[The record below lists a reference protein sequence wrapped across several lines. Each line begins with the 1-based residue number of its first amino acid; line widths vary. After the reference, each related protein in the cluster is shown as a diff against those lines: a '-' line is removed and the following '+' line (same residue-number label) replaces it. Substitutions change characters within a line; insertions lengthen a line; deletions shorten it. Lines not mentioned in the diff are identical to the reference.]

1 MISYRKHKVLVAPL
15 DWGLGHATRCIP
27 LIHALLNNEHEVLLG
42 AEGAQAALL
51 QQEFPQLKIIPLKG
65 YRVQYSRSKVFFAL
79 KLMTQLPEIYKAI
92 RQENQWLKKIIEE
105 EEITCVVSDNRYGLY
120 HTDIPCFLIT
130 HQLTI
135 KAPFPWAEQLLRS
148 INYRFIN
155 RFKSCWVPDMA
166 VAPGIAGVLSHPPL
180 MPAVPVHY
188 INLLSRFTKEPVSE
202 KYDLCVLLSGPEP
215 QRSLLEEKILGQLSG
230 INARVLLVRGRP
242 ADSLLPPVPDQV
254 TVVNHLPGKA
264 LGTAIQESSLVISR
278 SGYTTVMELL
288 SLQKKMILIPT
299 PGQTEQEYL
308 AGCLLQAG
316 WAMMI
321 QQSSFELKTA
331 LAQAQ
336 EFTFK
341 WGKVQVFD
349 GKTMTGLM
357 KNQL

>member
-27 LIHALLNNEHEVLLG
+27 LIQALLNNEHEVLLG

-51 QQEFPQLKIIPLKG
+51 QQEFPQLKIIPLSG

-79 KLMTQLPEIYKAI
+79 KLMTQLPEIYRAI

-105 EEITCVVSDNRYGLY
+105 EAITCVVSDNRYGLY

-166 VAPGIAGVLSHPPL
+166 VAPGIAGVLSHPPV

-188 INLLSRFTKEPVSE
+188 INLLSRFTKELVSE

-264 LGTAIQESSLVISR
+264 LGTAIQESALVISR

-288 SLQKKMILIPT
+288 SLEKKMILIPT
-299 PGQTEQEYL
+299 AGQTEQEYL
-308 AGCLLQAG
+308 AACLSKAG
-316 WAMMI
+316 LAMEFK
-321 QQSSFELKTA
+321 QSGFELADA
-331 LAQAQ
+331 LEQAQ
-336 EFTFK
+336 TFAFK
-341 WGKVQVFD
+341 RGAI
-349 GKTMTGLM
+349 
-357 KNQL
+357 QLFNDEMLHSLIGH